1 MIVGMVRVLLH
12 VRVCFLMKHSPF
24 RAQAMQMCV
33 RYYVHEGQ
41 LLVDDMPLVQPEK
54 FVGYTGN
61 AKAPDTVLLKN
72 NGLHVQLIFDRAH
85 AIGAR
90 DQAGLADV
98 VMESALSVIMDLGRF
113 CGMRRCC

>member
-1 MIVGMVRVLLH
+1 
-12 VRVCFLMKHSPF
+12 
-24 RAQAMQMCV
+24 
-33 RYYVHEGQ
+33 
-41 LLVDDMPLVQPEK
+41 MPLAQPEK

-61 AKAPDTVLLKN
+61 AKAPDSVLLKN

-98 VMESALSVIMDLGRF
+98 VMESALSVIMDLEDLSPALTPPIRSRPIQIGWV
-113 CGMRRCC
+113 